1 MQLRCLKQR
10 CSGLL
15 LVKAHVLHLF
25 ILTLRYESSWE
36 VSVTFLIG
44 QALLMWTV
52 ESGIHLQSTEMVNW
66 ISTTQLV
73 RVGPSIPEGYGS
85 IPLMLWWEHGSSSPM
100 TLRQLFLLVVV
111 SSSCISF
118 PRPAAPSCPWVA
130 GPRLPPRCCWRR
142 VLEVPFADVFK
153 AQLGSSHWPLPW
165 SQFRRGAAWTVLM
178 PPFRCACWAQCWGIE
193 CWRL

>member
-85 IPLMLWWEHGSSSPM
+85 IPLMFWWEHGSLPLAS
-100 TLRQLFLLVVV
+100 LFLGLPHHLALELLGRDCLPGVAEGECLRFHLQMSLKPSWGLPIGLFPEASSVEEQPGQCWCRLSDALVELSV
-111 SSSCISF
+111 
-118 PRPAAPSCPWVA
+118 
-130 GPRLPPRCCWRR
+130 
-142 VLEVPFADVFK
+142 E
-153 AQLGSSHWPLPW
+153 GSSVGDCRY
-165 SQFRRGAAWTVLM
+165 QARKLM
-178 PPFRCACWAQCWGIE
+178 KCS
-193 CWRL
+193 